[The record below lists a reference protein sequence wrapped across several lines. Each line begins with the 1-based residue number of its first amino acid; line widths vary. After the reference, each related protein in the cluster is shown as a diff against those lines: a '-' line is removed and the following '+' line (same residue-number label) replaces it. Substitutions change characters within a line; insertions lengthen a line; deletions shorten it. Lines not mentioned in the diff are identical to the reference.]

1 LVSLS
6 LAIEC
11 EINKVSHVFN
21 MDLDEIIPPLVSQ
34 IMINNIIIPGLV
46 RNLIASFLI
55 AYRVFFYKI

>member
-1 LVSLS
+1 VRLT
-6 LAIEC
+6 
-11 EINKVSHVFN
+11 VSHVFN